1 MLFYAAKIG
10 TIFETSKIFSEY
22 FSLWFAEEVDDVAD
36 GLGAVELGVAALVA
50 GRQSLLQG
58 QASANPCVQVVQRYM
73 RLTLGEV
80 AKGKLR
86 LRIAPDGKCII
97 IHSRAGS

>member
-1 MLFYAAKIG
+1 MADSLG
-10 TIFETSKIFSEY
+10 T
-22 FSLWFAEEVDDVAD
+22 
-36 GLGAVELGVAALVA
+36 VELGVAGLVA
-50 GRQSLLQG
+50 GRQGLLQG
-58 QASANPCVQVVQRYM
+58 LASANPCVQVVQRHM
-73 RLTLGEV
+73 RLALREV